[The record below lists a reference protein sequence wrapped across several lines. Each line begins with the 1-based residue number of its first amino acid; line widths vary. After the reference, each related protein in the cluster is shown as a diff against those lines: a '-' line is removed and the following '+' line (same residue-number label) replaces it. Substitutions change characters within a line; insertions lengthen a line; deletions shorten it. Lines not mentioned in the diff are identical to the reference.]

1 MLRGDCCGAYPPALL
16 TIPVM
21 FLFTVGIQYRI
32 LQKQT
37 EALVTNPRLH
47 SELVLTPMLLV
58 LLGVMVT
65 MLSVEASP

>member
-1 MLRGDCCGAYPPALL
+1 
-16 TIPVM
+16 M

-47 SELVLTPMLLV
+47 SELVLTSMLLV
-58 LLGVMVT
+58 LLGVMVN